1 MRFLWLELV
10 HFFDVCVYQPPTGF
24 VAVDGADVEAGSRS
38 SQECD
43 RDERVDVA
51 EDVGGGALAFGEV
64 GGIDSGA
71 GVRWVEAVWGSAGK
85 IDGRCFGDGW
95 WSWQVWE

>member
-10 HFFDVCVYQPPTGF
+10 HFFEVCVYETPTGF
-24 VAVDGADVEAGSRS
+24 VAVDVADVEAGLRGPK
-38 SQECD
+38 ECD

-51 EDVGGGALAFGEV
+51 EDVGGGASTAGEV
-64 GGIDSGA
+64 GGIDLGA
-71 GVRWVEAVWGSAGK
+71 GERWVEAVWVSSGK